1 MLAYDDSGKWDN
13 VPLIKAGKLMGGKKG
28 APAYRLRKE
37 KGGYE
42 VGALKLSE
50 ITDEFYNGFKSKI
63 YNFETADSNLE
74 QDITL
79 KSSTGIFT
87 SVNKKNNNK
96 KANISG
102 PIRYN

>member
-1 MLAYDDSGKWDN
+1 MHLHTG
-13 VPLIKAGKLMGGKKG
+13 L
-28 APAYRLRKE
+28 E